1 MSSDIKFYYQL
12 LIRRLPVMIVIFTL
26 CAGVGVA
33 LALTMPP
40 RFTADAR
47 LLVESAQIPGELAE
61 STVQIEDSKQLQ
73 IIQQRLMTRS
83 NLVDIANKFGVFR
96 GEGNL
101 TPDEI
106 VEQMREL
113 TDIRTSAGRDR
124 ASLMNIS
131 FTSSNARASADVVN
145 EFVTI
150 VLSEDA
156 EIRADGSRETLAFFM
171 QQTQRLDDQLS
182 KQSAEIVAYKE
193 ANKDAL
199 PESLQYRL
207 NRRATIQERMNL
219 SLRDRAS
226 LVDQR
231 DRLLAIGLENGQQT
245 VALSAEEQLLLQYK
259 SELVEWEV
267 VLSSG
272 TNPKVEVL
280 KAKIAELE
288 RRIENSPENG
298 VDTVSSV
305 LDLQL
310 SEIDS
315 RIKFIDQEI
324 ERSEAELVTLRT
336 AIEATPSVANRLD
349 QLEREYQNTQTLY
362 NRAVADRAAAQT
374 GEQIE
379 VNKKGARF
387 TVIEQAVEPSSPTSP
402 NRKLIAGGGVFAG
415 SALAA
420 VFFVLTEL
428 LNRSIRRPIDLTR
441 SLGVQ
446 PLATIP
452 FIEEESVR
460 RRRRA
465 LKTIFVVGILIA
477 IPVGLWAL
485 HTFYLPLELLIE
497 KVLDRVGL

>member
-1 MSSDIKFYYQL
+1 MNFDIKFYYQL
-12 LIRRLPVMIVIFTL
+12 LLRRLPIMVFIFTL
-26 CAGVGVA
+26 CAGIGVA

-40 RFTADAR
+40 RYTADAS

-61 STVQIEDSKQLQ
+61 STVQIEDAKQLQ
-73 IIQQRLMTRS
+73 IVQQRLMTRS
-83 NLVDIANKFGVFR
+83 NLIDIANKFLVFR
-96 GEGNL
+96 DEGNL

-106 VEQMREL
+106 VTLMRE
-113 TDIRTSAGRDR
+113 RTRIQSSAGRDR
-124 ASLMNIS
+124 ASLMSIS
-131 FTSSNARASADVVN
+131 FTSSSAKISADVVN
-145 EFVTI
+145 ELVTI

-171 QQTQRLDDQLS
+171 QQAQRLDEQLS
-182 KQSAEIVAYKE
+182 MQSAEIVEYKE
-193 ANKDAL
+193 ANKEAL
-199 PESLQYRL
+199 PDSLQYRL
-207 NRRATIQERMNL
+207 ERRATVQERMNL

-231 DRLLAIGLENGQQT
+231 DRLLAIGLENGQAAP
-245 VALSAEEQLLLQYK
+245 ALTAEEQLLLQYK
-259 SELVEWEV
+259 AELVEWEV

-288 RRIENSPENG
+288 RRIENTPDSTP
-298 VDTVSSV
+298 DTVSSV

-315 RIKFIDQEI
+315 RIKFIDEEI
-324 ERSEAELVTLRT
+324 ERSETELESLRI
-336 AIEATPSVANRLD
+336 AIEATPSVANRLE
-349 QLEREYQNTQTLY
+349 QLEREYENTQMLY

-415 SALAA
+415 SALAGL
-420 VFFVLTEL
+420 FFVLAEL
-428 LNRSIRRPIDLTR
+428 LNRVIRRPVDLTR

-452 FIEEESVR
+452 YIEEESVR

-465 LKTIFVVGILIA
+465 FKTIFVVGILIA

-485 HTFYLPLELLIE
+485 HTFYLPLETLIE